1 MRKTAMVT
9 DGGPHSTG
17 RRSLRAARST
27 VIIAVAVTLAA
38 TTTACSSDQSPST
51 SPAPPAP
58 KVVQLRATG
67 TTGLVRTLSDGAGL
81 AADGFG
87 RLRPTE
93 NGPGQLVAAT
103 VWPANK
109 TAPARWSADD
119 GRSWQPVA
127 MPADAVLHPSRTRFL
142 MVDDLAMVV
151 SGADPGGLGRLPTIW
166 TTTDAA
172 TTFRTSTMTGY
183 RVDDPDAV
191 IEIDGAVPERIE
203 GEYVVFAHIGVEPIR
218 LASSDGRRWT
228 VTPVEVDGTEGIF
241 VFDAVV
247 AFGDRLVASDHHGAF
262 GSEDGGRTWA
272 PLELPGHRFEPG
284 TSAGAA
290 RVVGRTA
297 YFSTAEQLWTSDDG
311 RTWHTVRDVPVE
323 RATNEP
329 APRTG
334 IGVLLADEDR
344 LAARIGTEIGD
355 TSYRA
360 DLGWS
365 DDGGATW
372 TPADGIPNCPMI
384 EHEVTGWVTDPVDLG
399 DGSAVVTWA
408 CNGEQRVLR
417 TTDLGRTWTTIPGSV
432 TKGAWSAPIAT
443 DDGAV
448 VFVGAAGVDQP
459 SAPYLRVEP
468 GA

>member
-1 MRKTAMVT
+1 M
-9 DGGPHSTG
+9 
-17 RRSLRAARST
+17 
-27 VIIAVAVTLAA
+27 IIAVAVTLAA
-38 TTTACSSDQSPST
+38 TTTACSSDESPST
-51 SPAPPAP
+51 SAAPPAP

-67 TTGLVRTLSDGAGL
+67 TTGLVRTRSDGAGL

-127 MPADAVLHPSRTRFL
+127 MPADAGLDPSRTRFM

-151 SGADPGGLGRLPTIW
+151 SGADPGGLGRLPKIW
-166 TTTDAA
+166 TATDAA
-172 TTFRTSTMTGY
+172 TTFRTSTMTGH

-241 VFDAVV
+241 DFDAVV
-247 AFGDRLVASDHHGAF
+247 AFGDGLVASDHHGAF

-272 PLELPGHRFEPG
+272 TLELPGHRFEPG

-297 YFSTAEQLWTSDDG
+297 YFSTADPLWTSDDG

-323 RATNEP
+323 RAKNEP

-334 IGVLLADEDR
+334 IGVLLADDDR

-355 TSYRA
+355 TAYRA

-372 TPADGIPNCPMI
+372 TPADGIPNCPLI
-384 EHEVTGWVTDPVDLG
+384 EHRGDRLG
-399 DGSAVVTWA
+399 DRPGRP
-408 CNGEQRVLR
+408 GRRQRRRHLGVQRR
-417 TTDLGRTWTTIPGSV
+417 TAGAADHRPGPHVDDDPGQRDQGRV
-432 TKGAWSAPIAT
+432 
-443 DDGAV
+443 
-448 VFVGAAGVDQP
+448 VGADRHRRRRR
-459 SAPYLRVEP
+459 RVRRCGRGGPALGPVPPRRTRGLTPQVLPEP
-468 GA
+468 VRTGATSRGRRDLEW